1 MGVHSLNHKPKTR
14 VQIAD
19 KDAAHAARPNK
30 RPRIV
35 DPPPLPPPGNCQ
47 GPPGNG
53 TLEIARVRQNSKLAL
68 THTPPHPRV
77 GVGVLLLQEGRPG
90 YVLVGRRKG
99 SHGSGLCQ
107 LPVGQSCDV
116 SVCVSI
122 GCVPERGREAES
134 ARARVCGWMLC
145 MEDTKACCDVLV
157 CASMRPLVPE
167 AA

>member
-53 TLEIARVRQNSKLAL
+53 TLEIARVRQTSNHAHSQP
-68 THTPPHPRV
+68 PPHPRV
-77 GVGVLLLQEGRPG
+77 GVGVLLLQKGRPG

-107 LPVGQSCDV
+107 LPVGHYCHISSQ
-116 SVCVSI
+116 CVFPLVAFQRE
-122 GCVPERGREAES
+122 GGREGGGKSA
-134 ARARVCGWMLC
+134 ARASVCGWMLC
-145 MEDTKACCDVLV
+145 MEDTKACCDVLG
-157 CASMRPLVPE
+157 CTST
-167 AA
+167 